1 MIKTL
6 LTESHDQFTK
16 GELKIVRE
24 LLDNYPTAALG
35 TVASLAARAHVSAP
49 TVVRFAMKLG
59 FEGFADF
66 QKAVMAELSDTMK
79 SPLSMIDQ
87 RKSAIAGESP
97 FTRYLES
104 VGEAMGQSLQG
115 SMNMDLTRAVD
126 MLSNRRITIKCL
138 GGRFSHHL
146 AAILQVHLH
155 QLHGKATLLSNER
168 AQLFDGLVDVG
179 ARDVLVVFDY
189 RRYQADVV
197 EFCNQA
203 KELKARIILFTDPY
217 RSPIAAFADI
227 VITTGVE
234 VASPYD
240 TMTPALAVTE
250 ALVAGL
256 TGKLADTSRERLAQ
270 LETFRDRNRITL
282 SDGTGH

>member
-1 MIKTL
+1 MIKQL

-24 LLDNYPTAALG
+24 LLDSYPTAALG

-49 TVVRFAMKLG
+49 TVVRFAIKLG

-66 QKAVMAELSDTMK
+66 QKAVMEELSDSMR

-87 RKSAIAGESP
+87 RKSAIAGDSP
-97 FTRYLES
+97 FSRYLES
-104 VGEAMGQSLQG
+104 VSEAMAVSTQG
-115 SMNMDLTRAVD
+115 SLNMDLTRAVE
-126 MLSNRRITIKCL
+126 MLSNRRKRIQCL
-138 GGRFSHHL
+138 GGRFSRHL
-146 AAILQVHLH
+146 AAILQIHLH

-168 AQLFDGLVDVG
+168 AELFDGLVDVG
-179 ARDVLVVFDY
+179 AQDILVVFDY
-189 RRYQADVV
+189 RRYQTDIV
-197 EFCNQA
+197 EFCKQA
-203 KELKARIILFTDPY
+203 KERKAQIILFTDPY
-217 RSPIAAFADI
+217 RSPIAAIADI
-227 VITTGVE
+227 VITTAVE
-234 VASPYD
+234 VLSPYD

-256 TGKLADTSRERLAQ
+256 TGKLADSSRERLAQ

-282 SDGTGH
+282 ADKSDN

>member
-1 MIKTL
+1 MIKQL
-6 LTESHDQFTK
+6 LSDSHEQFTK

-24 LLDNYPTAALG
+24 LLDSYPTAALG

-87 RKSAIAGESP
+87 RKSVIEGDNP
-97 FTRYLES
+97 FARYLDSVSETLAES
-104 VGEAMGQSLQG
+104 SHG
-115 SMNMDLTRAVD
+115 SMSMDLTRAVEL
-126 MLSNRRITIKCL
+126 LSNRRKRIKCL

-146 AAILQVHLH
+146 AAILQIHLH
-155 QLHGKATLLSNER
+155 QLHGKAILLSNER
-168 AQLFDGLVDVG
+168 AQLFDDLVDIG
-179 ARDVLVVFDY
+179 SQDVLVVFDY
-189 RRYQADVV
+189 RRYQTDIVD
-197 EFCNQA
+197 FCTQA
-203 KELKARIILFTDPY
+203 KQRKAQVILFTDPY
-217 RSPIAAFADI
+217 RSPIAAIADI

-234 VASPYD
+234 VLSPYD

-256 TGKLADTSRERLAQ
+256 TGKLADSSRERLAQ

-282 SDGTGH
+282 AERSQK